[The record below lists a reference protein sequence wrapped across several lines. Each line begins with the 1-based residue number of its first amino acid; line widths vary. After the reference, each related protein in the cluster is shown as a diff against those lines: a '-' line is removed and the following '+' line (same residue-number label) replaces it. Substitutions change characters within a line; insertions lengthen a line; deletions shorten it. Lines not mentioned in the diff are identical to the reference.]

1 MKMVNVLDVEFVDNT
16 TIIPY
21 PYKDLNGN
29 TKNTSYVP
37 PLINE

>member
-1 MKMVNVLDVEFVDNT
+1 MDVLDVEFVDNT

-37 PLINE
+37 ALISE